1 MVLPTPEKEY
11 TPFENALKVQVP
23 PLSVEVSIPDMAAAN
38 NFVPALAKEWI
49 PVNANCSTRSH
60 EAPSVNDLQ
69 IKLSEATMIAL
80 SLTSILS
87 PLSMGEATSCQVFPL
102 LLDSCNPAGKTGI
115 GQKDRV
121 NEAAFY
127 RK

>member
-49 PVNANCSTRSH
+49 PVKANCSTRSH
-60 EAPSVNDLQ
+60 EAPSSNDLQ
-69 IKLSEATMIAL
+69 MKLSSATMIAL
-80 SLTSILS
+80 SLTNILS
-87 PLSMGEATSCQVFPL
+87 PFLMGEGSSCHVFPL
-102 LLDSCNPAGKTGI
+102 SLDRATPLLKPKLAEKT
-115 GQKDRV
+115 
-121 NEAAFY
+121 A
-127 RK
+127 